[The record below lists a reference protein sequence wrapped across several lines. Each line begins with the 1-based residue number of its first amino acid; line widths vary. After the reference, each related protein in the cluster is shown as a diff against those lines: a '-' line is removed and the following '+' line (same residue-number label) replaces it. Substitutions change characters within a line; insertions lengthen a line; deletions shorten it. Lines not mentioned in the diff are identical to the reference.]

1 MMNVKKSPMLLL
13 LGGLLL
19 SAALPVQ
26 AQRLR
31 AKVLLNTQEVLD
43 VFLIAPRKAGTTN
56 VRYEKADKE
65 GSILTLSLNDVEEI
79 RFDLTQFK
87 PDVVSQLYYMGKY
100 EDVIKVL
107 ARRINPYLGFVDK
120 KCNSNEL
127 IQLFVKSLYK
137 SEKYE
142 PMTLFA
148 NEIEKYAAS
157 GDMRQFA
164 DIYRGLAQLQLGDV
178 EAFKPYASLFAETDY
193 KDPYAAPIWYGKARQ
208 EIVKNNWKDANTYLA
223 KIITEFPMDTDW
235 SAEALFL
242 SATYHHS
249 RTNLVVANQICQEIQ
264 IVAPLTD
271 WPEKAAELEA
281 EIQTQAEEMGVQ
293 LVEFGGLRER
303 EREEG
308 DSKIDYRERQRKLK
322 EEEAERLRQELEAAG
337 DEPL

>member
-1 MMNVKKSPMLLL
+1 MMNVKKLPLFL
-13 LGGLLL
+13 LGSVML
-19 SAALPVQ
+19 SALMPVQ

-31 AKVLLNTQEVLD
+31 AKVLLNSQDVLD
-43 VFLIAPRKAGTTN
+43 VVLIAPRKAGTTN
-56 VRYEKADKE
+56 IRYELVDKE
-65 GSILTLSLNDVEEI
+65 GVLTLSLNDVEEI
-79 RFDLTQFK
+79 RFDLKEFK

-100 EDVIKVL
+100 EDVIKSL
-107 ARRINPYLGFVDK
+107 ARRVNPYLGFVDK
-120 KCNSNEL
+120 KSNSNEL
-127 IQLFVKSLYK
+127 IQLFVRSLYK

-148 NEIEKYAAS
+148 NEIEKYAAT
-157 GDMRQFA
+157 GEMREFA
-164 DIYRGLAQLQLGDV
+164 DIYRGLAYLKLGDL
-178 EAFKPYASLFAETDY
+178 EGFKPYEELFKEADY
-193 KDPYAAPIWYGKARQ
+193 KHPFAAPIWYGKARQ

-223 KIITEFPMDTDW
+223 KIITEFPMETDW

-271 WPEKAAELEA
+271 WPEKAIELE
-281 EIQTQAEEMGVQ
+281 ETIRTQAEEIGIT

-322 EEEAERLRQELEAAG
+322 EEEAERLRQELDNAE
-337 DEPL
+337 ENPL